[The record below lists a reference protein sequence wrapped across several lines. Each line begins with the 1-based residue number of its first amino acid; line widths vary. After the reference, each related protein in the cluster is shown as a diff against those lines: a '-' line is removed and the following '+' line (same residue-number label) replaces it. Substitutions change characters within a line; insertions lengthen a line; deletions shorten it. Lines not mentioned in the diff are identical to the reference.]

1 MTDGLAI
8 ACMIIIL
15 LIIGLNVGAEAQKT
29 SIATLCEK
37 YQMFH
42 IEEVGYKCEILT
54 KKGE

>member
-54 KKGE
+54 NKGE